1 MLLPVDI
8 QFRSEVKMRTT
19 VALVT
24 SAVILAGCGG
34 PSAATHTPTPTV
46 QAQASTDPALLQ
58 CRLPVAGFVP
68 AGAKGAPNNS
78 AGSDGQPNQKGTG
91 GFFDLRSR
99 TYTPVA
105 DSDRSYLAATNA
117 WLPVV
122 PQAIAA
128 DQSSYI
134 EGRAQT
140 GASTAPPTTTLYI
153 VDVRTKARRLLF
165 TAPNG
170 DMAVVLAYAN
180 TGVYVETL
188 SSTGP
193 GPSALVLIDPVTV
206 SHHSVPG
213 SQLKKGVF
221 QQAWIAISGD
231 AVWGNAITFPN
242 GQSKPYVDTLVRLDL
257 NTGAAAGWYS
267 SKSAF
272 TVAGF
277 DTANHPILAIFG
289 SSASQGVT
297 TSLALVS
304 APNKPVAIEPQGGT
318 FVQGL
323 GQGFSD
329 SHGTWFGSSDGS
341 VWLYTASRGMQKMG
355 SVPPQRGGNGGPYD
369 QHAWRSIAGPCA

>member
-1 MLLPVDI
+1 M
-8 QFRSEVKMRTT
+8 MRTT
-19 VALVT
+19 LT
-24 SAVILAGCGG
+24 LLISAVILSGCGG
-34 PSAATHTPTPTV
+34 TSAATHSPTPTV
-46 QAQASTDPALLQ
+46 RAQASTDPALLR

-68 AGAKGAPNNS
+68 SGPKGAPNNS
-78 AGSDGQPNQKGTG
+78 AGPDGQPNQKGTG

-105 DSDRSYLAATNA
+105 DSDRSYLAAANA

-122 PQAIAA
+122 PEAIAA
-128 DQSSYI
+128 DESSYV
-134 EGRAQT
+134 EGRTQT
-140 GASTAPPTTTLYI
+140 GASSAPPTSTLYI

-170 DMAVVLAYAN
+170 DMAVVLAYTN

-193 GPSALVLIDPVTV
+193 GPSALVLIDPVSG

-231 AVWGNAITFPN
+231 AVWGAAITFPN

-257 NTGAAAGWYS
+257 NTGTASDWYS
-267 SKSAF
+267 STSAF

-277 DTANHPILAIFG
+277 DATNHPILVILG
-289 SSASQGVT
+289 QSASQGAT
-297 TSLALVS
+297 TNLALVS
-304 APNKPVAIEPQGGT
+304 APNDSVAIKPQGGT
-318 FVQGL
+318 FVQGQ

-329 SHGTWFGSSDGS
+329 SHGTWFGSSDGG

-355 SVPPQRGGNGGPYD
+355 SVPPQRGGSGGAYD
-369 QHAWRSIAGPCA
+369 EHAWRSIAGPCV